1 MIQCI
6 RVMERGKNS
15 QSRGKSK
22 TQHFPADLFALGTKS
37 SGNDS
42 SKRPLSSSMIIYMF
56 LM

>member
-1 MIQCI
+1 
-6 RVMERGKNS
+6 MERGKNS

-42 SKRPLSSSMIIYMF
+42 SKRPLSSSMIIYVF
-56 LM
+56 NVIPNLI